1 MAYTA
6 ITKAVANVVMD
17 AKLSVID
24 DLITFLES
32 KIDVDDDLK
41 GMFDEFKSNL
51 KDSEEKVVKAAG
63 KKISKGKGDKSESVE
78 PKKKRA
84 PSVFNLYVKDVMPD
98 MKAKHPD
105 VKDGKQM
112 MTFASSSWK
121 TDPMAHFIKEKVIEM
136 KNDDKKGDVVEMYA
150 RAKAL
155 FKGEAVPEKN
165 VVSDDENESDEENEK
180 EKEKEKENE
189 SDEENEKEKEKEN
202 ESEKEK
208 ESDEEKENES
218 EKEKENESDEENEKP
233 LKKTSH
239 KKNKGAKKEK
249 ASKKSVAKKHN
260 VVKEKE
266 NEYESDDE

>member
-112 MTFASSSWK
+112 ITFASSSWK

-180 EKEKEKENE
+180 EKENEKENE

-218 EKEKENESDEENEKP
+218 EKEKEHESDEENEKP